1 MQRRVPGSVSAKTTV
16 SVPVELALDLAKST
30 DGCKPAASSL
40 SDEHLEQRPSG
51 WCGLSRWVWV
61 CILVLVLLTVGVI
74 GIAAGSTF
82 PPPGISCTP
91 DVEGRVGEP
100 QFQRFDSCTAMA
112 RELKAGSCGW
122 NLNYGFGSPDAVALE
137 SQASTASG
145 SSQATVSSS
154 SSPGPSS
161 ASGSGYSS
169 TNVQEEGVDEMDI
182 VKTDGRYVYTLSGGY
197 GALSLVITDVQPANS
212 SHVVVRVDLQ
222 AMHGLSHAEG
232 MFVSGDRLLVVGR
245 STHLLSVD
253 VPASAFLAPTTSRRY
268 SFTATTVTIFDISD
282 RAVPVVLRR
291 VDVEGYS
298 LAARM
303 INREVF
309 VVIGSWPHWYAYDVE
324 PSQTISEDLVPFTR
338 DDAGGAAMPSQS
350 RVSSQGAPFTPITD
364 CEQVGWVNTINAD
377 TTVTVV
383 GFSLVP
389 GGELLQLRSDTVAG
403 RGFNV
408 YASPTAIYVAS
419 GNFNWQQERT
429 VVLVFDLV
437 PGDYGAA
444 TKRGPGAAFRG
455 IGSVPGT
462 ILSQWSMDEGADG
475 SLRIATHTNQLSMS
489 VRRWVRNGVNNVF
502 VVNATATTGAA
513 LSAAGA
519 RVLPTVGA
527 LTGLAPG
534 ETIKASRFIGDR
546 LYLVTFVRV
555 DPLFVI
561 DLSNA
566 SQPIVLGELKIPG
579 FSEYLHPVNATHL
592 IGVGHDTDLI
602 HGRTVTT
609 GVKLSLFNVGDVS
622 QPREA
627 YFTVVGGRGSTSE
640 VLDDHKAFLFDAQR
654 QLVALPLT
662 YYTDMFPS
670 YGSRTFMGALVFRLS
685 PSSFDVVGGI
695 THVDGG
701 AWPPPSGFVCGCSFE
716 RRVRRSLFI
725 GDNLFTISGQA
736 MAVNSLVPA
745 TLLEQVATVE
755 LVAPP

>member
-1 MQRRVPGSVSAKTTV
+1 MVCVFLPPACMLCRVLT
-16 SVPVELALDLAKST
+16 
-30 DGCKPAASSL
+30 PAAVAPN
-40 SDEHLEQRPSG
+40 R
-51 WCGLSRWVWV
+51 VWV

-324 PSQTISEDLVPFTR
+324 PSQVLPCLHLCAMLVGR
-338 DDAGGAAMPSQS
+338 M
-350 RVSSQGAPFTPITD
+350 RVCDGVVWP
-364 CEQVGWVNTINAD
+364 AD
-377 TTVTVV
+377 H
-383 GFSLVP
+383 
-389 GGELLQLRSDTVAG
+389 
-403 RGFNV
+403 
-408 YASPTAIYVAS
+408 I
-419 GNFNWQQERT
+419 
-429 VVLVFDLV
+429 
-437 PGDYGAA
+437 
-444 TKRGPGAAFRG
+444 RGPG
-455 IGSVPGT
+455 
-462 ILSQWSMDEGADG
+462 
-475 SLRIATHTNQLSMS
+475 
-489 VRRWVRNGVNNVF
+489 
-502 VVNATATTGAA
+502 
-513 LSAAGA
+513 
-519 RVLPTVGA
+519 TV
-527 LTGLAPG
+527 
-534 ETIKASRFIGDR
+534 
-546 LYLVTFVRV
+546 
-555 DPLFVI
+555 
-561 DLSNA
+561 
-566 SQPIVLGELKIPG
+566 
-579 FSEYLHPVNATHL
+579 HP
-592 IGVGHDTDLI
+592 
-602 HGRTVTT
+602 
-609 GVKLSLFNVGDVS
+609 
-622 QPREA
+622 
-627 YFTVVGGRGSTSE
+627 
-640 VLDDHKAFLFDAQR
+640 
-654 QLVALPLT
+654 
-662 YYTDMFPS
+662 
-670 YGSRTFMGALVFRLS
+670 
-685 PSSFDVVGGI
+685 
-695 THVDGG
+695 
-701 AWPPPSGFVCGCSFE
+701 
-716 RRVRRSLFI
+716 
-725 GDNLFTISGQA
+725 
-736 MAVNSLVPA
+736 
-745 TLLEQVATVE
+745 
-755 LVAPP
+755 